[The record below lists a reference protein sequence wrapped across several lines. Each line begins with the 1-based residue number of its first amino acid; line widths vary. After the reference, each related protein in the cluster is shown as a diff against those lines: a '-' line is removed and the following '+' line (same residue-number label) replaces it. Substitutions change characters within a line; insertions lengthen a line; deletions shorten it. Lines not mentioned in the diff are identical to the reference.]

1 MKQHCFL
8 PKSKLGIW
16 SVILFVFSILALVF
30 FFIMVNVFGQRGG
43 ETFFSNLTLTIPML
57 SAWTASTISFVLGL
71 VSTIKSKSESVL
83 VILITAITFLITL
96 YGIGAVL

>member
-1 MKQHCFL
+1 MKVCFF

-16 SVILFVFSILALVF
+16 SVILFIFSILALTF

-57 SAWTASTISFVLGL
+57 TAWTAGAVSCTFGVISL
-71 VSTIKSKSESVL
+71 IKSKPMSIIVFIISVL
-83 VILITAITFLITL
+83 TFLTTI
-96 YGIGAVL
+96 YGICAVV